1 MVDVETTALTMQIVP
16 PLQFNLNQTC
26 LFHLRI
32 LRVEKLR
39 AEEKL
44 LKVLGGF
51 GRVVETVDNDGNE
64 YTDAMVAIEESCRI
78 ARDVETRNNSPRDT
92 VHVSRSRYYLPCKV
106 VYRRRIQRAPSSESH
121 VFSWTSVNL
130 QEDYK

>member
-1 MVDVETTALTMQIVP
+1 VRPGRL
-16 PLQFNLNQTC
+16 PLCGKAEACIGYSRCRNHGTDNANCSPSSIQFESNL
-26 LFHLRI
+26 LIHLRI
-32 LRVEKLR
+32 LRAEKLR

-51 GRVVETVDNDGNE
+51 GRVVETVDNDWNE

-92 VHVSRSRYYLPCKV
+92 VHVSRSRYYLPC
-106 VYRRRIQRAPSSESH
+106 S
-121 VFSWTSVNL
+121 L
-130 QEDYK
+130 